1 MDIDGAGGAMTTPLA
16 NDTVTEL
23 ADETILMPKLCMSGG
38 VGGNDNDMGEVEVEC
53 KQDGVS
59 GMDGLG

>member
-1 MDIDGAGGAMTTPLA
+1 MTTPLA